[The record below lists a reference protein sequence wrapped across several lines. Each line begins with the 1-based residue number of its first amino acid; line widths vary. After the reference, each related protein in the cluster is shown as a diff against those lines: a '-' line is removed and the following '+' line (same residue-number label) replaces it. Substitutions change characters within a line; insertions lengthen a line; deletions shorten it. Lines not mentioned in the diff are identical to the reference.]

1 MPTNILM
8 PALSPTMEEGILS
21 KWFVKEGDT
30 VESGDLL
37 AEIETDKAT
46 MEFESIYEGNVTQ
59 LLFAEGAAGIKVN
72 TPIAVIDTGDSDVEE
87 SSIPV
92 GGAEFNPEAKP
103 TETNE
108 PVKQA
113 KPVQANKSSSNRIF
127 ISPLAKRLAKDNDIA
142 LESLNGSGHKGRI
155 VKRDIEAY
163 LLEQKEQPTLVVPA
177 QVQSITPEAFS
188 FEQVT
193 KMYHD
198 REYEIVELEGMR
210 RTIATR
216 LSQSK
221 QTIPHYYLRREV
233 ELDSLLKLR
242 AKVNSF
248 LAKKGKKVSINDFII
263 SAVAKALELVPLANT
278 VWAAGN
284 VLQLK
289 SCDVAVAV
297 SIDDGLITPV
307 IKDANKKS
315 LTEISNEMKDL
326 AERARQR
333 KLQPTEYIGGTIT
346 VSNLGMFGIENFDA
360 IINPPHASILAVGT
374 GKRKPVVRPSNE
386 IEIKTLMSL
395 TLSVDHRIIDGA
407 LGAQLLGAIVDLLEN
422 PISVLLNLD

>member
-72 TPIAVIDTGDSDVEE
+72 TPIAVIDTGDSTVEE
-87 SSIPV
+87 SSVPAV
-92 GGAEFNPEAKP
+92 VDESKPEAKP
-103 TETNE
+103 VETSE
-108 PVKQA
+108 PDKQA
-113 KPVQANKSSSNRIF
+113 KPVHVNKSSSSRIF
-127 ISPLAKRLAKDNDIA
+127 ISPLAKRLAKENGIV
-142 LESLNGSGHKGRI
+142 LENLKGSGHKGRI

-163 LLEQKEQPTLVVPA
+163 LLEQKEQPTPSVPT
-177 QVQSITPEAFS
+177 QVQGITPEAFS
-188 FEQVT
+188 FDQVT

-198 REYEIVELEGMR
+198 REYEVVELEGMR

-242 AKVNSF
+242 SKVNSF
-248 LAKKGKKVSINDFII
+248 LAKKGKKVSINDFVI
-263 SAVAKALELVPLANT
+263 SAVAKALELVPQANT

-315 LTEISNEMKDL
+315 LAQISNEMKDL

-374 GKRKPVVRPSNE
+374 GKRKPVVGPSDE

-422 PISVLLNLD
+422 PVSVLLNLD

>member
-72 TPIAVIDTGDSDVEE
+72 TPIAVIDTGDSVVEE
-87 SSIPV
+87 TSVPV
-92 GGAEFNPEAKP
+92 AESKPKAKP
-103 TETNE
+103 TETSE
-108 PVKQA
+108 PIKQA
-113 KPVQANKSSSNRIF
+113 KPAHVNKSSSSRIF
-127 ISPLAKRLAKDNDIA
+127 ISPLAKRLAKENGIA
-142 LESLNGSGHKGRI
+142 LESLKGSGHKGRI

-163 LLEQKEQPTLVVPA
+163 LLEQKEQPTPSVPT
-177 QVQSITPEAFS
+177 QVQGIAPEAFS
-188 FEQVT
+188 FDQVT
-193 KMYHD
+193 KMYQD

-216 LSQSK
+216 LTQSK

-242 AKVNSF
+242 SKVNSF

>member
-21 KWFVKEGDT
+21 KWFVKEGDM

-59 LLFAEGAAGIKVN
+59 LLFSEGAAGIKVN
-72 TPIAVIDTGDSDVEE
+72 TPIAVIDTGDSAVEE
-87 SSIPV
+87 SSIPA
-92 GGAEFNPEAKP
+92 GGEESKPEVKP
-103 TETNE
+103 VETSE

-113 KPVQANKSSSNRIF
+113 KPVHINKSSNSRIF
-127 ISPLAKRLAKDNDIA
+127 ISPLAKRLAKENGIA
-142 LESLNGSGHKGRI
+142 FESLKGSGHKGRI
-155 VKRDIEAY
+155 VKRDIENY
-163 LLEQKEQPTLVVPA
+163 LLEQKEQPTPSA
-177 QVQSITPEAFS
+177 PTQVQGIAPEAFS
-188 FEQVT
+188 FDQVT

-198 REYEIVELEGMR
+198 REYEVVELEGMR

-242 AKVNSF
+242 SKVNSF

-263 SAVAKALELVPLANT
+263 SAVAKALELVPQANT

-374 GKRKPVVRPSNE
+374 GKRKPVVGPSDE

-407 LGAQLLGAIVDLLEN
+407 LGAQLLGTIVDLLEN
-422 PISVLLNLD
+422 PVSVLLNLD

>member
-72 TPIAVIDTGDSDVEE
+72 TPIAVIDTGDSTVEE
-87 SSIPV
+87 SSVPAV
-92 GGAEFNPEAKP
+92 VDESKPEAKP
-103 TETNE
+103 VETSE
-108 PVKQA
+108 SVKQV
-113 KPVQANKSSSNRIF
+113 KPVHVNKSSSSRIF
-127 ISPLAKRLAKDNDIA
+127 ISPLAKRLAKENGIV
-142 LESLNGSGHKGRI
+142 LENLKGSGHKGRI

-163 LLEQKEQPTLVVPA
+163 LLEQKEQPTPSVPT
-177 QVQSITPEAFS
+177 QVQGITPEAFS
-188 FEQVT
+188 FDQVT

-198 REYEIVELEGMR
+198 REYEVVELEGMR

-242 AKVNSF
+242 SKVNSF
-248 LAKKGKKVSINDFII
+248 LAKKGKKVSINDFVI
-263 SAVAKALELVPLANT
+263 SAVAKALELVPQANT

-315 LTEISNEMKDL
+315 LAQISNEMKDL

-374 GKRKPVVRPSNE
+374 GKRKPVVGPSDE

-407 LGAQLLGAIVDLLEN
+407 LGAQLLGTIVDLLEN
-422 PISVLLNLD
+422 PVSVLLNLD

>member
-72 TPIAVIDTGDSDVEE
+72 TPIAVIDTGDSTVEE
-87 SSIPV
+87 SSVPAGV
-92 GGAEFNPEAKP
+92 DESKPEAKP
-103 TETNE
+103 VETSE
-108 PVKQA
+108 PIKQA
-113 KPVQANKSSSNRIF
+113 KPVHVNKSSSSRIF
-127 ISPLAKRLAKDNDIA
+127 ISPLAKRLAKENGIV
-142 LESLNGSGHKGRI
+142 LENLKGSGHKGRI

-163 LLEQKEQPTLVVPA
+163 LLEQKEQPTPSVPT
-177 QVQSITPEAFS
+177 QVQGITPEAFS
-188 FEQVT
+188 FDQVT

-198 REYEIVELEGMR
+198 REYEVVELEGMR

-242 AKVNSF
+242 SKVNSF
-248 LAKKGKKVSINDFII
+248 LAKKGKKVSINDFVI
-263 SAVAKALELVPLANT
+263 SAVAKALELVPQANT

-315 LTEISNEMKDL
+315 LAQISNEMKDL

-374 GKRKPVVRPSNE
+374 GKRKPVVGPSDE

-407 LGAQLLGAIVDLLEN
+407 LGAQLLGTIVDLLEN
-422 PISVLLNLD
+422 PVSVLLNLD